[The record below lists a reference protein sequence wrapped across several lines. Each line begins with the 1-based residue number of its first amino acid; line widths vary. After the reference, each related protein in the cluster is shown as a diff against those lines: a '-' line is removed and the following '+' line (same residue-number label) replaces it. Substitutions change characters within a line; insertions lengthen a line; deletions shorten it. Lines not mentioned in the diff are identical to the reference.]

1 MIRWLTI
8 TPSSSVPA
16 STWQIHDATRG
27 GQRTNQVQFNEERL
41 RNGISPAA
49 VAGVIVL
56 LAQLEAQTTLPCMA
70 VSIVADV
77 AQWSMRWLR
86 ITTSLHG

>member
-16 STWQIHDATRG
+16 STWQIHDAARG